1 MSASGTNSPTAGTAP
16 SSAADGVRLAGV
28 SFGYGPAAVVR
39 DLSLAVPAGAF
50 CALLGPSGCGKTT
63 LLKLIAG
70 ELVPQ
75 SGRVS
80 VGGRDLTTV
89 PPEAR
94 NIGTVYQ
101 SYALFPHLTAWKNV
115 AFGLEVRG
123 TARATVA
130 ERVEAL
136 LHRVRL
142 TRDEW
147 HRLPAKLSGGQQQRV
162 AVARALAFG
171 PDLLLL
177 DEPLANLDRQ
187 LREEMRAE
195 LRRVHAESGTTTIL
209 ITHDQ
214 EEALAAADLVGVM
227 HAGRLLQLGPPR
239 EVYDRPR
246 TPFVARFLGDANLLP
261 DGTMIRPEAIPV
273 GGTRHGTVTRVTFHG
288 GFQTVEFDADGRPL
302 KLRTSTQQRWAVG
315 DPIRFDLPES
325 AVWAVPEADPTP

>member
-1 MSASGTNSPTAGTAP
+1 MPASGTNSPTAGTAP
-16 SSAADGVRLAGV
+16 YSAADGLRLDGV
-28 SFGYGPAAVVR
+28 SFAYGPSAVVC
-39 DLSLAVPAGAF
+39 DLSLAVPLGAF

-63 LLKLIAG
+63 LLKMIAG

-75 SGRVS
+75 TGRVS
-80 VGGRDLTTV
+80 VGGRDVTTT
-89 PPEAR
+89 PPESR

-123 TARATVA
+123 VVKEAVS

-147 HRLPAKLSGGQQQRV
+147 NRRPAQLSGGQQQRV
-162 AVARALAFG
+162 ALARALAFG
-171 PDLLLL
+171 PGLLLL

-187 LREEMRAE
+187 LREEMRTE

-209 ITHDQ
+209 VTHDQ
-214 EEALAAADLVGVM
+214 EEALASADFIGVM
-227 HAGRLLQLGPPR
+227 HAGRLLQFGPPR

-261 DGTMIRPEAIPV
+261 DGTMIRPEAITV
-273 GGTRHGTVTRVTFHG
+273 GGPRQGTVTRVTFHG
-288 GFQTVEFDADGRPL
+288 GFQTVDFDADGQLL
-302 KLRTSTQQRWAVG
+302 KLRTSTQQRWVVR
-315 DPIRFDLPES
+315 DSIQFDLPES
-325 AVWAVPEADPTP
+325 VIWAIPEADPTP